1 MAVEL
6 TYKQQHFL
14 EYIEEEIS
22 RRGRAPS
29 LRQAARILG
38 VSHAAV
44 AQFLR
49 ALEKKGYL
57 RRKGRYSR
65 DLQLLRPSKYPIG
78 EILSGRLVPVIG
90 RIAAGLPL
98 YAQEEWDG
106 EILVDGSLFRGPRLF
121 ALRVTGDS
129 MKDAGIFNDDLVI
142 CEARQYAKDGE
153 IVVALIEGE
162 SATVKRF
169 FQDGERIEL
178 RPENSGF
185 SSMYYEFNEVLVQGK
200 VVGLQRGPEGIH

>member
-1 MAVEL
+1 MAAEL
-6 TYKQQHFL
+6 TYKQQRFL
-14 EYIEEEIS
+14 EYIEEEME

-29 LRQAARILG
+29 LRQAAGVLG
-38 VSHAAV
+38 ISHAAV

-49 ALEKKGYL
+49 ALEEKGYL
-57 RRKGRYSR
+57 RREGRYSR
-65 DLQLLRPSKYPIG
+65 DLQLLRPTKRPAG
-78 EILSGRLVPVIG
+78 EMLSGRLVPVIG

-106 EILVDGSLFRGPRLF
+106 EILVDGSLFRGSRLF

-142 CEARQYAKDGE
+142 CEARQYAQDGE